1 MWYCLF
7 LLPKVTVKL
16 ENQIAFIPSSYLS
29 ALCLCL
35 PSAWSLTWKDR
46 GLHHRSREHSRA
58 LVRCMGSKSKLRTIS
73 FKWVISRLVK
83 RYLYTWVRP
92 RHAIS
97 GTNHTEGCAANQ
109 TYGKASL
116 YPQSELALQSWLS
129 GAGQSDG
136 SAQNQEWNGPIDWA
150 FEWLLIVL
158 RAEGKPLFSCLAWLW
173 WERDLVI
180 SLVIEVPPRH
190 GQLPN
195 GVLAIATGPVSVP
208 TQSLGHIVQKD
219 KQCS

>member
-1 MWYCLF
+1 MGYCLI
-7 LLPKVTVKL
+7 LLPKVTVKF
-16 ENQIAFIPSSYLS
+16 ENQISLIPSSYLS

-35 PSAWSLTWKDR
+35 PSSRSLTWQER
-46 GLHHRSREHSRA
+46 GLHPRSREHSRA
-58 LVRCMGSKSKLRTIS
+58 LVRCMGSNSKLRAIS

-83 RYLYTWVRP
+83 RYHYTWVRP

-109 TYGKASL
+109 TCGKASL

-136 SAQNQEWNGPIDWA
+136 SAQNQEWNSPIDWA

-158 RAEGKPLFSCLAWLW
+158 GAEGKPSPLTPGLLMVRAGPCDPFGHWGAPKAWPAAQW
-173 WERDLVI
+173 CV
-180 SLVIEVPPRH
+180 SNRH
-190 GQLPN
+190 RASFN
-195 GVLAIATGPVSVP
+195 ADSVSW
-208 TQSLGHIVQKD
+208 SH
-219 KQCS
+219 CSKG